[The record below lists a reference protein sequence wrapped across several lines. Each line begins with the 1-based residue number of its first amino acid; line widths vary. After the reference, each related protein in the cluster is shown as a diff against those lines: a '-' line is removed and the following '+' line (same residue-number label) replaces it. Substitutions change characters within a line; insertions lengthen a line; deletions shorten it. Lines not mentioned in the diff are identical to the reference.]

1 MGVACGRRLTQPHAP
16 RRRLHV
22 HMQVGAQVRARLAR
36 LARQVAHL
44 DHRDAL
50 RRIQRL
56 PLATARWSGQN
67 RYSAALFGASCMFL
81 AWQAPPPNTDQQA
94 VQQP

>member
-1 MGVACGRRLTQPHAP
+1 MGVARGRRLAQPHAP

-36 LARQVAHL
+36 VARQVAHL

-56 PLATARWSGQN
+56 PPATARCSGQA
-67 RYSAALFGASCMFL
+67 R
-81 AWQAPPPNTDQQA
+81 
-94 VQQP
+94 